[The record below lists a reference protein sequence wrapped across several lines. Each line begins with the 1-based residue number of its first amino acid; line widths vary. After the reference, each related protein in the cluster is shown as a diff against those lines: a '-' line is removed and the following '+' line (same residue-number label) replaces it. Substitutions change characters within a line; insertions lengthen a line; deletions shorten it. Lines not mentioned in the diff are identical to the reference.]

1 MGHIHQTSNFTTVQ
15 NAFVMFHDWINKYP
29 HFSEEGKKT
38 IFNTGFYITE
48 PMSLK
53 MDVDWYESK
62 TDKKKHPE
70 LSEVYELNAL
80 GRLTTDNFY
89 IETVTMPHGVALSIH
104 IHNLDL
110 WNDFE
115 GLHFYFTDLLRHFA
129 NYKELGM
136 DWIYYN
142 ITRLSVPL
150 EHCEAQTEYY
160 KNNPL
165 AFFNDVQ
172 PNRVSEFH
180 KNEIEKMQ
188 KCCNNE
194 KRSINGGC
202 KNCGDPS
209 F

>member
-1 MGHIHQTSNFTTVQ
+1 
-15 NAFVMFHDWINKYP
+15 MFHDWINKYP

-62 TDKKKHPE
+62 TDKKRHPE
-70 LSEVYELNAL
+70 LLEVYELNAL

-110 WNDFE
+110 WNAFE

-165 AFFNDVQ
+165 GVCVLCEDL
-172 PNRVSEFH
+172 PT
-180 KNEIEKMQ
+180 EKQGLICKTCTNTPQQ
-188 KCCNNE
+188 K
-194 KRSINGGC
+194 
-202 KNCGDPS
+202 PYTY
-209 F
+209 